1 VLYRWR
7 WLISAV
13 VLAAIVS
20 VAGAG
25 FGRLGTFSAQVDTLR
40 EQAPEEV
47 KNKPFDARY
56 DIWFDP
62 DDPGLQLHKRIEDQF
77 SAEDFVPVSF
87 EETEHPLG
95 VFSPKSL
102 STIAELTERIEK
114 IPFVRR
120 VTGVVTPLVIVMASV
135 IGMLGTVFLMGD
147 LLNNITAGAIDMVT
161 AVSIADSIHL
171 VASYYSLRHKHT
183 NKHELI
189 TEVISIN
196 AMPVFL
202 TSVTTAI
209 GDKSIIR
216 FMTPAEITGVAALTH
231 EHPDATDDNWLYLP
245 ATKRSRCPMNT
256 FSMRSALTA

>member
-1 VLYRWR
+1 MVTGEKDMGMAAWMFLM
-7 WLISAV
+7 IIIVMV
-13 VLAAIVS
+13 VL
-20 VAGAG
+20 
-25 FGRLGTFSAQVDTLR
+25 F
-40 EQAPEEV
+40 
-47 KNKPFDARY
+47 
-56 DIWFDP
+56 
-62 DDPGLQLHKRIEDQF
+62 
-77 SAEDFVPVSF
+77 
-87 EETEHPLG
+87 
-95 VFSPKSL
+95 
-102 STIAELTERIEK
+102 
-114 IPFVRR
+114 RR

-161 AVSIADSIHL
+161 AVSIADPIHL
-171 VASYYSLRHKHT
+171 VASYYSLRHTHT

-209 GDKSIIR
+209 GNKSITR